1 MSKEVIT
8 EELKKL
14 KTTKERRKNES
25 RISTKKLIK
34 TLLSSVSTPTYME
47 QDEWNGS
54 KRTKTW
60 PEKTSDFKQSPQV
73 GFRDFIEHWCRF
85 LDRLL
90 FVLETL
96 VLQISTAQKQAVEDS
111 EQ

>member
-1 MSKEVIT
+1 MNPEFPQ
-8 EELKKL
+8 
-14 KTTKERRKNES
+14 
-25 RISTKKLIK
+25 KKLIK

-47 QDEWNGS
+47 QDEKN
-54 KRTKTW
+54 KTW
-60 PEKTSDFKQSPQV
+60 PEKTSDFKQSPQ

-85 LDRLL
+85 LDRFL